1 MQDFNK
7 LPVNYIVKNEG
18 KIVDITGQ
26 KNYIKSKVIHI
37 VASKIDDKV
46 IESIKK
52 LLKIKMLG
60 KLL

>member
-26 KNYIKSKVIHI
+26 KNYIK
-37 VASKIDDKV
+37 
-46 IESIKK
+46 
-52 LLKIKMLG
+52 M
-60 KLL
+60 